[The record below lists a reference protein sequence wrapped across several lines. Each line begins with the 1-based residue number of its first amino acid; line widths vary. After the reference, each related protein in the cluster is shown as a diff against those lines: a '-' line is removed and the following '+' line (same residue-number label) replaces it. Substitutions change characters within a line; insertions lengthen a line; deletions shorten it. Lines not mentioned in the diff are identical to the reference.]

1 MSKRLILIAVIVA
14 FLPLAACKKPASDS
28 QAIRAAVQNHLAERG
43 TLNLAA
49 MDTQV
54 KQFSVEGDHATAQVE
69 FRAKQGG
76 PAMEMTYNLQ
86 RQGGAWMVTSGR
98 PSGGEMSHPS
108 TEGGMPPS
116 AVPGGVHSSTPELPA
131 SHPPTKRP

>member
-1 MSKRLILIAVIVA
+1 MSKRLFLVAVLVA
-14 FLPLAACKKPASDS
+14 LLPVAACKKSDS
-28 QAIRAAVQNHLAERG
+28 NSQGIRAAVQKHLAERG

-69 FRAKQGG
+69 IRAKQGG
-76 PAMEMTYNLQ
+76 PAMEMTYKLQ
-86 RQGGAWMVTSGR
+86 KQGATWLVTSGR

-108 TEGGMPPS
+108 TEVGMPPS
-116 AVPGGVHSSTPELPA
+116 AVPGGAHPSTPELPP